1 MNFRTRFNQVR
12 ASLILAVMVATPMLS
27 ARPADAETYY
37 VSTAGSNSNPGTQQA
52 PWGSINYAVSRL
64 FAGDTLYIRG
74 GTYTSPAD
82 AIDSQTIT
90 MNSGTSWGNPI
101 PVAGYPGETVTIQ
114 PPDGYPGIRVTVG
127 APHYLVFQDITID
140 LSR

>member
-12 ASLILAVMVATPMLS
+12 ASLILAVMVAMPMLS

-82 AIDSQTIT
+82 AIEL
-90 MNSGTSWGNPI
+90 NSASPRFG
-101 PVAGYPGETVTIQ
+101 
-114 PPDGYPGIRVTVG
+114 
-127 APHYLVFQDITID
+127 
-140 LSR
+140 LSLRSAIYRMSRAVRA